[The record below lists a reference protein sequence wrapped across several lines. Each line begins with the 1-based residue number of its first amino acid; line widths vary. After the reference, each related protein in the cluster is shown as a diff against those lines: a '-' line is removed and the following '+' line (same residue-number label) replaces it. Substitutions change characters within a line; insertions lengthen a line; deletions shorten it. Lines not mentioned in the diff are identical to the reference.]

1 MWSWFAAVAWWR
13 REGVEC
19 RGARRRVTSRA
30 TGTPMTTSTRVSSRR
45 RRSSLTIAGRCWSQ
59 KAWCP
64 AAALTY
70 PLPLLDRGVMS
81 SDNKLPPAMLQQNCF
96 TTITGVDFQQWK
108 QPNFFLKTT
117 FPLFLCEQQDR
128 GSPAPTFFLVE
139 LPLNKR
145 MNDECMCT
153 YLWQSGIPGRCKSV
167 NLCRISG
174 TNTSQV
180 WYERT

>member
-13 REGVEC
+13 RKEVEF

-30 TGTPMTTSTRVSSRR
+30 TGTPMTTLTRVSSHRR
-45 RRSSLTIAGRCWSQ
+45 PSSLSTAGRCWSQ

-64 AAALTY
+64 AALTY

-117 FPLFLCEQQDR
+117 FPLFSVWAAGQR
-128 GSPAPTFFLVE
+128 ITS
-139 LPLNKR
+139 
-145 MNDECMCT
+145 T
-153 YLWQSGIPGRCKSV
+153 YLLSGWVATKQANEWRMHVYISMAVR
-167 NLCRISG
+167 NSG
-174 TNTSQV
+174 TM
-180 WYERT
+180 